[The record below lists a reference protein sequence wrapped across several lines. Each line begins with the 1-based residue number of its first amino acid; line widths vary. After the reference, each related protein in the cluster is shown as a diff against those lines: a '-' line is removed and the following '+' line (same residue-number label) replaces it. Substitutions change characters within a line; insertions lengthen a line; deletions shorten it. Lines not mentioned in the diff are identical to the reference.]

1 MSIPEPTFQTQYQ
14 LQTRSK
20 SFTIDDFRKRAFTDH
35 QFFCHEL
42 FPVRFFLPFAPA
54 HLEIIDLMYSPH
66 QFVCI
71 VAPKKFGKSPLI
83 CESDPI
89 KRILYNL
96 EAYIILV
103 SETMDE
109 SKRYVQRITAELET
123 NEKIHYYYGQLVDR
137 RNRET
142 QKESVQYANGIWLRA
157 KSYLSQ
163 IRGTT
168 GDKTPPSLIIVDDP
182 QSNKDIRT
190 PSAIQNAVDW
200 FEDEVLYGKAYKWM
214 HSQHGGI
221 GTGRIRLV
229 GTSLHHLCLIEQYVK
244 DPRFVS
250 KRYAA
255 LMKDGVPDLDG
266 ESVFPALWTTEE
278 LKQEYAAA
286 QSAGRGRNWLQEKMN
301 MPYSFGERVFDP
313 ADSRYWDLGNNRFN
327 VINGEPVFIMD
338 EDLNFEFNSV
348 GN

>member
-1 MSIPEPTFQTQYQ
+1 VQTQ
-14 LQTRSK
+14 SK
-20 SFTIDDFRKRAFTDH
+20 SFTKDDFRKRAFEDH
-35 QFFCHEL
+35 EYFCREL
-42 FPVRFFLPFAPA
+42 FPVRFFLPFSDA
-54 HLEIIDLMYSPH
+54 HKEIIQLMYSNH

-83 CESDPI
+83 CESDPM

-96 EAYIILV
+96 EAYIIIV

-109 SKRYVQRITAELET
+109 SKRYVQRITAEFET
-123 NEKIHYYYGQLVDR
+123 NEKLQYYYGNMVDR

-142 QKESVQYANGIWLRA
+142 QKESVQFANGIWLRA

-182 QSNKDIRT
+182 QSNKDVRT
-190 PSAIQNAVDW
+190 SGAIKNAVDW

-214 HSQHGGI
+214 HTHYGTI
-221 GTGRIRLV
+221 GTGRVRLV
-229 GTSLHHLCLIEQYVK
+229 GTSLHHLCLVEQYVK

-255 LMKDGVPDLDG
+255 LMKDGTPDLNG
-266 ESVFPALWTTEE
+266 ESVWPAMWTTEE
-278 LKQEYAAA
+278 LRKEYKAA
-286 QSAGRGRNWLQEKMN
+286 QDAGRGHNWLQEKMN

-313 ADSRYWDLGNNRFN
+313 DDSRYWDMGSNRFDI
-327 VINGEPVFIMD
+327 INGEPVFIMD
-338 EDLNFEFNSV
+338 EDLNFEFASIN
-348 GN
+348 